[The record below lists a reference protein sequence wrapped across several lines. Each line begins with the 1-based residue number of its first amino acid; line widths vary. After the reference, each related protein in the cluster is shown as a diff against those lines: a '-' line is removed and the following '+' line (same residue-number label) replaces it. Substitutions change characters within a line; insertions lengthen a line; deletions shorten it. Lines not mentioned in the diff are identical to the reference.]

1 MNNKE
6 YFQTFDF
13 INDELQQI
21 EDERSLLATFALVVK
36 ELAIKHPNNQELG
49 AEVRKLIQDYK
60 LNTNNNG

>member
-13 INDELQQI
+13 IDDELQQT
-21 EDERSLLATFALVVK
+21 EDERSLLATFGIVVR
-36 ELAIKHPNNQELG
+36 ELAIKYPNNQELG

-60 LNTNNNG
+60 LNTNS

>member
-13 INDELQQI
+13 IDDELQQI
-21 EDERSLLATFALVVK
+21 EDERSLLATFGIVVR
-36 ELAIKHPNNQELG
+36 ELAIKYPNNQELG

-60 LNTNNNG
+60 LNTTD

>member
-13 INDELQQI
+13 VEDELQQI

>member
-1 MNNKE
+1 MNREKE
-6 YFQTFDF
+6 WDF
-13 INDELQQI
+13 MEEHRELMKT

-60 LNTNNNG
+60 LNTNN